1 MIENIKLNKFE
12 ILIMLLATAFLPL
25 LSLMIG
31 DAVTSLLFER
41 VDLLGMMF
49 AERLLFALVALLIL
63 NIYLKIRFIDIKVEQ
78 VISIRQ
84 LIKYS
89 LMIIVISYLVYKFLA
104 TNQIYVY
111 ILAYISLNFLIA
123 WEEELVYRLMVPKI
137 IEKLFNNILII
148 CLIQSLIFS
157 FIGHPEQ
164 TFFDNLV
171 YRFPLGI
178 LLYYMK
184 QKTGKIFLPT
194 LAHAI
199 WNIILSYT

>member
-1 MIENIKLNKFE
+1 
-12 ILIMLLATAFLPL
+12 
-25 LSLMIG
+25 
-31 DAVTSLLFER
+31 
-41 VDLLGMMF
+41 
-49 AERLLFALVALLIL
+49 
-63 NIYLKIRFIDIKVEQ
+63 
-78 VISIRQ
+78 
-84 LIKYS
+84 
-89 LMIIVISYLVYKFLA
+89 
-104 TNQIYVY
+104 
-111 ILAYISLNFLIA
+111 
-123 WEEELVYRLMVPKI
+123 MVPKI